1 VSAEL
6 LAATL
11 AGTASAS
18 VPAPLVDATIDA
30 ATLYAAGKA
39 AGAVSTRAVLMAQ
52 GALHA
57 MFIRTLKHALIL
69 CAVFGL
75 VGIGSD
81 SELCCVRSS
90 RRPARACQSLRVFR
104 GDQYSTW
111 ARRRSLDRFLVQD
124 ICAELLKYDIWC
136 AHNGRYFDVP
146 FLRTRLAR
154 WQLPPLPTRK
164 LIDPLL
170 LARNKFRM
178 SYNSLESLARMPG
191 PLPCR
196 RPRPARAPG
205 RDDVNSRVA
214 LSCPT
219 ESSDSWW
226 KGQNAT
232 PNTSPPV

>member
-1 VSAEL
+1 
-6 LAATL
+6 
-11 AGTASAS
+11 
-18 VPAPLVDATIDA
+18 
-30 ATLYAAGKA
+30 
-39 AGAVSTRAVLMAQ
+39 
-52 GALHA
+52 
-57 MFIRTLKHALIL
+57 
-69 CAVFGL
+69 
-75 VGIGSD
+75 
-81 SELCCVRSS
+81 VRSS

-178 SYNSLESLARMPG
+178 SYNSLESLARM
-191 PLPCR
+191 LNR
-196 RPRPARAPG
+196 RSPTLGRAADAGVCSFRTGEMSEIAQFEELQQLAEAG
-205 RDDVNSRVA
+205 RTALLASVA
-214 LSCPT
+214 AAT
-219 ESSDSWW
+219 EI
-226 KGQNAT
+226 GM
-232 PNTSPPV
+232 